1 MSNSTT
7 KKARVAMIFN
17 RLTPDQLVS
26 AGTAVVTGLDGNTK
40 APTPPVSV
48 ADLKGQLQNLSGSV
62 AAAQDGGKKAITER
76 NKQVHA
82 FVKTLKKEAMYVEEV
97 AGTDPTVI
105 TNAGFQV
112 MTGPTPVAPLN
123 KPVIQKLVQK
133 GTGQQQIFVGP
144 QAGTRMIEIQSGE
157 PGPNNTPPAN
167 WTTIQVA
174 NARPAPVVTG
184 LTPGKVYV
192 FQARAYGK
200 STGWTEWSDPVI
212 KMTT

>member
-7 KKARVAMIFN
+7 KKVRVAMIFN
-17 RLTPDQLVS
+17 RLTADQLVS
-26 AGTAVVTGLDGNTK
+26 AGTAVVTAVDGNSK
-40 APTPPVSV
+40 LPTLPVSI
-48 ADLKGQLQNLSGSV
+48 ADLKTGLQNLSASV
-62 AAAQDGGKKAITER
+62 AAAQDGGSKAINER
-76 NKQVHA
+76 NKQRKA
-82 FVKTLKKEAMYVEEV
+82 FVSMLKKEAMYVEEM

-167 WTTIQVA
+167 WTTIQVPS
-174 NARPAPVVTG
+174 ARPAPVVNN
-184 LTPGKVYV
+184 LIPGKVYI
-192 FQARAYGK
+192 FQVRAYGK
-200 STGWTEWSDPVI
+200 SGWTEYSDPVI